1 MSDNENSQKEVIQK
15 SDIAMKEDTVANVD
29 GEIEETDVF
38 CLLHKSWKDTVPSIK
53 SQRQNILD
61 QLDNMT
67 AELKLNRNKIQK

>member
-38 CLLHKSWKDTVPSIK
+38 CLLHKSWKDTVPTIK
-53 SQRQNILD
+53 SQR
-61 QLDNMT
+61 
-67 AELKLNRNKIQK
+67 